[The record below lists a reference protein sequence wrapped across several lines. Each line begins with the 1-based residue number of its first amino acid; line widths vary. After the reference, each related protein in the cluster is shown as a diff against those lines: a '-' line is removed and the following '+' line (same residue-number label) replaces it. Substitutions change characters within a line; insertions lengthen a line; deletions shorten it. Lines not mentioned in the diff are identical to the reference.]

1 MTTDEI
7 LAKFRE
13 NFFSVYFTSVSD
25 ILVKSAISEIV
36 SRENSEAILSKC
48 PKKYVTYVNL
58 SAMLLLHSSGIKDSD
73 SGVSVPDLNATPEL
87 IVQSDKVADTSRTF
101 FKPERSAEGK
111 DGILTNMRKQIS
123 DIEKSC
129 LLNNVKSRFY
139 GLAGGSNYTHSH
151 NSKSG
156 CGGC

>member
-13 NFFSVYFTSVSD
+13 NFFSVYFTKISD
-25 ILVKSAISEIV
+25 GLVKLAISEIV
-36 SRENSEAILSKC
+36 SRKKSEAILAKC
-48 PKKYVTYVNL
+48 PKRYPTYINL
-58 SAMLLLHSSGIKDSD
+58 NSMLLLHSSGIKDD
-73 SGVSVPDLNATPEL
+73 AGLVSVPNLDDDSGL

-101 FKPERSAEGK
+101 FKPEKSAEGK
-111 DGILTNMRKQIS
+111 NGILTNIREQIS
-123 DIEKSC
+123 DIEKDC
-129 LLNNVKSRFY
+129 LSNNVKSRFY